1 MGTPG
6 CGGVFGHCFGFFLS
20 FFFPEFGCGSS
31 STLFFSFLDIY
42 LCLALGC
49 VSFEI
54 SGRSEE
60 FLARLVGG
68 EAVDTL
74 SRIGKISDL
83 AWVSHID
90 LKVKSGTCSTKRSEK
105 TDIGNREDTAR
116 REQSSQYL
124 PSA

>member
-6 CGGVFGHCFGFFLS
+6 CGGVFGHCFGFF
-20 FFFPEFGCGSS
+20 FPSLFRNLG
-31 STLFFSFLDIY
+31 FFSFLDIY

-49 VSFEI
+49 VSFDI

-68 EAVDTL
+68 EAVDPL
-74 SRIGKISDL
+74 SRIGNISDL

-105 TDIGNREDTAR
+105 TDIGNREDAAR

>member
-1 MGTPG
+1 M
-6 CGGVFGHCFGFFLS
+6 S
-20 FFFPEFGCGSS
+20 F
-31 STLFFSFLDIY
+31 D
-42 LCLALGC
+42 
-49 VSFEI
+49 I

-74 SRIGKISDL
+74 SIIGKISDL
-83 AWVSHID
+83 ACVPHID
-90 LKVKSGTCSTKRSEK
+90 LKVKAGTRSTKRSEK
-105 TDIGNREDTAR
+105 TDIGNRQDAAR

>member
-1 MGTPG
+1 MVVYLGIAL
-6 CGGVFGHCFGFFLS
+6 VFFSS
-20 FFFPEFGCGSS
+20 FFFRIWFF
-31 STLFFSFLDIY
+31 FFSFLDIY

-49 VSFEI
+49 VSFDI

-68 EAVDTL
+68 EGVDTL
-74 SRIGKISDL
+74 SRIGNISDL

>member
-1 MGTPG
+1 MVVYLGIAL
-6 CGGVFGHCFGFFLS
+6 VF
-20 FFFPEFGCGSS
+20 FFFPLFFGIWLWLSRY
-31 STLFFSFLDIY
+31 TFFSFLDIY
-42 LCLALGC
+42 SCLALGC
-49 VSFEI
+49 VSFDI

-68 EAVDTL
+68 EAVNTL
-74 SRIGKISDL
+74 SRMGNISDL

-90 LKVKSGTCSTKRSEK
+90 LKMKSGTCSTKRSEK

>member
-1 MGTPG
+1 MVVYLGIAL
-6 CGGVFGHCFGFFLS
+6 VF
-20 FFFPEFGCGSS
+20 FFFP
-31 STLFFSFLDIY
+31 LFFRIWLWLFRYTFLFLFWIY
-42 LCLALGC
+42 IFVSLRGC
-49 VSFEI
+49 VSFDI

-74 SRIGKISDL
+74 SIIGNISDL
-83 AWVSHID
+83 ACVPHID

-105 TDIGNREDTAR
+105 TDIGNREEAAR

>member
-6 CGGVFGHCFGFFLS
+6 CGGVFGHCFGFFFLFFFRIWGS
-20 FFFPEFGCGSS
+20 FF
-31 STLFFSFLDIY
+31 LLWIYRY

-49 VSFEI
+49 VSFDI
-54 SGRSEE
+54 SGRSEQ

-68 EAVDTL
+68 KAVNTL
-74 SRIGKISDL
+74 SRIGNISDL

-105 TDIGNREDTAR
+105 TDIGNREDAAR

>member
-1 MGTPG
+1 MVVYLGIAL
-6 CGGVFGHCFGFFLS
+6 VFFSLFFSRIWLWLS
-20 FFFPEFGCGSS
+20 RY
-31 STLFFSFLDIY
+31 TFFSFLDIY
-42 LCLALGC
+42 SCLALGC
-49 VSFEI
+49 VSFDI

-74 SRIGKISDL
+74 SIIGKISDL
-83 AWVSHID
+83 ACVPHID
-90 LKVKSGTCSTKRSEK
+90 LEVKAGTRSTKRSEK
-105 TDIGNREDTAR
+105 TDIGNREDRAR

>member
-1 MGTPG
+1 MVVYLGIAL
-6 CGGVFGHCFGFFLS
+6 V
-20 FFFPEFGCGSS
+20 FFFPFFF
-31 STLFFSFLDIY
+31 LNLIVVIQVHFFFSFLDIY

-49 VSFEI
+49 VSFDI

-74 SRIGKISDL
+74 SRIGNISDL

-105 TDIGNREDTAR
+105 TDIGNREDAAR

>member
-1 MGTPG
+1 M
-6 CGGVFGHCFGFFLS
+6 S
-20 FFFPEFGCGSS
+20 F
-31 STLFFSFLDIY
+31 D
-42 LCLALGC
+42 
-49 VSFEI
+49 I

-74 SRIGKISDL
+74 SRIGNISDL

-90 LKVKSGTCSTKRSEK
+90 LKVKSGTCSTKRRRSEK

>member
-6 CGGVFGHCFGFFLS
+6 CGGVFGHCFGFFFL
-20 FFFPEFGCGSS
+20 FFFQN
-31 STLFFSFLDIY
+31 LVFFSFLDIY

-49 VSFEI
+49 VSFDI
-54 SGRSEE
+54 SGRSED

-90 LKVKSGTCSTKRSEK
+90 LKVKSGTCSTRRSEK
-105 TDIGNREDTAR
+105 TDIGNREDAAR
-116 REQSSQYL
+116 REESSQYL

>member
-6 CGGVFGHCFGFFLS
+6 CGGVFGHCFGFYCS
-20 FFFPEFGCGSS
+20 FFQN
-31 STLFFSFLDIY
+31 LVFFSFLDIY
-42 LCLALGC
+42 LCLVLGC
-49 VSFEI
+49 VSFDI

-74 SRIGKISDL
+74 SRIGNISDL

-90 LKVKSGTCSTKRSEK
+90 LKVKSAGTRSTKRSEK
-105 TDIGNREDTAR
+105 TDIGNREDAAR

>member
-1 MGTPG
+1 MVVYLGIAL
-6 CGGVFGHCFGFFLS
+6 VFILLFPRIWWWLFRYTSFFL
-20 FFFPEFGCGSS
+20 FW
-31 STLFFSFLDIY
+31 IY
-42 LCLALGC
+42 IFVSLRGC
-49 VSFEI
+49 VSFDI

-60 FLARLVGG
+60 FLARLLGG

-74 SRIGKISDL
+74 SRIGNISDL

-105 TDIGNREDTAR
+105 TDIGNREDAAR

>member
-1 MGTPG
+1 MVVYLGIAL
-6 CGGVFGHCFGFFLS
+6 VFISLFFQNLV
-20 FFFPEFGCGSS
+20 
-31 STLFFSFLDIY
+31 LFFSFSDIY

-49 VSFEI
+49 VSFDI

-68 EAVDTL
+68 KAVDTL
-74 SRIGKISDL
+74 SRIGNISDL

-105 TDIGNREDTAR
+105 TDIGNREDRAR

>member
-6 CGGVFGHCFGFFLS
+6 CGGVFGHCFGFFSSFFKVWFS
-20 FFFPEFGCGSS
+20 FFFS
-31 STLFFSFLDIY
+31 FSDIY

-49 VSFEI
+49 VSFDI

-74 SRIGKISDL
+74 SIIGKISDL
-83 AWVSHID
+83 ACVPHID
-90 LKVKSGTCSTKRSEK
+90 LKVKAGTRSTKRSEK
-105 TDIGNREDTAR
+105 TDIGNREDAAR